1 MQPHE
6 DGDKRMKKS
15 VIVKLIVLIAIVTII
30 IGVLIFFSNTR
41 KNLDALNDIRIENID
56 LSAVPDGTYEGS
68 YDSFPVSVTVEVT
81 VRDGKIGDI
90 ILVRHVNG
98 QGQTAEAIVDE
109 VIKQQS
115 LQVDAVS
122 GATYSS
128 KVILLAIVDALKS
141 ADK

>member
-1 MQPHE
+1 
-6 DGDKRMKKS
+6 MKKS

-68 YDSFPVSVTVEVT
+68 YDRFPVSVTVEVT

-109 VIKQQS
+109 VIKQQT

-128 KVILLAIVDALKS
+128 KVILLAIDDALKS